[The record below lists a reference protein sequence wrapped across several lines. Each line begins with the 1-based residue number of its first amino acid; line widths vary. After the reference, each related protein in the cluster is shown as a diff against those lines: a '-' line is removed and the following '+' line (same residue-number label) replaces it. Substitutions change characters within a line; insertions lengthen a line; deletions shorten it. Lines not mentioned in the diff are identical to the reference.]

1 MGSSSQPCSAGSTS
15 LPASCNAASSGA
27 RAATTSPRCNTPA
40 CKFDIATRVQTMQD
54 DAICKFTNS
63 DGNGRRLT
71 RHSVHCLHFSQ
82 MFCIVVAP
90 TCHLGE
96 VIEPDPSRFGLW
108 DVRDSSLTSRL
119 FDVDSS
125 STTTSHDEKKDEEHD
140 ETSTERFTRVSE
152 RETTQQLEQLRSL
165 KPHPAPLQRSRQ
177 SRPLVELSRLSAND
191 HPSQSSQAASGRLD
205 TSPSFFGEMVK
216 VVTGSEY
223 SSLTDEGSRDNE
235 SPEIADQNEPSPG
248 VGEAL
253 PLIRQIEVR
262 FTR

>member
-1 MGSSSQPCSAGSTS
+1 MPLQAGLALLRHRLDATLQRANLTSPHAFKLCKMTPYVSSQ
-15 LPASCNAASSGA
+15 
-27 RAATTSPRCNTPA
+27 
-40 CKFDIATRVQTMQD
+40 IQTG
-54 DAICKFTNS
+54 TEV
-63 DGNGRRLT
+63 RRLT

-82 MFCIVVAP
+82 IFCIVVAP

-96 VIEPDPSRFGLW
+96 VIEPDHSRFGLW
-108 DVRDSSLTSRL
+108 DVRDSSSTSRL

-140 ETSTERFTRVSE
+140 ETSTERFARVSE

-223 SSLTDEGSRDNE
+223 TSLTDEGSRDNE

-262 FTR
+262 FT